1 MRSVLPIIKVNAR
14 NSTHPIRTAAPPTGQ
29 LHCRGARSC
38 QRAFES
44 QSPETAG
51 LAAAKSGFGLVEG
64 AFLPAPRLVGAAS
77 LWLLAVLS
85 FGAVAVAAGITIG
98 DDVSPLEL
106 DSRVSAIAVGGPPIA
121 AEAPS
126 LNPAS
131 SIAVEASTGTNLPV
145 QTVVLRG
152 QPPSKIGR
160 HLSADQ

>member
-1 MRSVLPIIKVNAR
+1 MSA
-14 NSTHPIRTAAPPTGQ
+14 G
-29 LHCRGARSC
+29 
-38 QRAFES
+38 FES

-51 LAAAKSGFGLVEG
+51 LNAAKIGFGIVEG
-64 AFLPAPRLVGAAS
+64 AFLPVPRLIGPAS

-98 DDVSPLEL
+98 EDVSLLGL
-106 DSRVSAIAVGGPPIA
+106 DSGISPIAVGGPSIA

-126 LNPAS
+126 LVPAS
-131 SIAVEASTGTNLPV
+131 SIAAEASTGSNLPV

-160 HLSADQ
+160 HL